1 MRMGRRFWVLGVAV
15 LSGLLFFCSKLVDD
29 STNLGG
35 AIIQNIDSTK
45 VALHNH
51 IREYVMDTIP
61 GDSTFIS
68 ASSFPVAND
77 TGFGVHAASGS
88 YMVIGTKGN
97 ERAAGWVQF
106 IPAPDTGKTRI
117 FAANDTLK
125 TITLHFT
132 RDTNAQKCQIRV
144 YYSTVRSHTLD
155 PAGNGDYPIG
165 LLEFK
170 DTVNDTVQ
178 INVPDQI
185 VLPRTQFPFT
195 DRIFN
200 ACRDTIKDST
210 HLATRP
216 VIGFILTTFKRGD
229 SIVRLNGNMQLTVQ
243 YVHQGS
249 DTTTHYQTY
258 YMTTTTYYL
267 ATDNNTPDSLLTI
280 PALSYASKRTAVYH
294 YSLAAFWDTVNNM
307 PNSQFAQV
315 ISAVFWL
322 KKPKDTLG
330 VGDTINVQYLVC
342 PVPVH
347 NGTVLD
353 SLFKANPSPPGAVSI
368 IDTAALVQ
376 ANVCQS
382 LEWYMKNGRPSELY
396 LYLRFAEDPK
406 QRWKQTV
413 WKTRPRLTAMISVP

>member
-1 MRMGRRFWVLGVAV
+1 MRMSRRLWVLGVAV

-29 STNLGG
+29 STDLGSS
-35 AIIQNIDSTK
+35 IIQNIDSNK
-45 VALHNH
+45 VSLNKHV
-51 IREYVMDTIP
+51 REYVMDT
-61 GDSTFIS
+61 SS
-68 ASSFPVAND
+68 AFRSDSSFPATSD
-77 TGFGVHAASGS
+77 TGFGVHSAAGS
-88 YMVIGTKGN
+88 YMVLGTKGN

-117 FAANDTLK
+117 YAATDTLK
-125 TITLHFT
+125 SITLHFT
-132 RDTNAQKCQIRV
+132 RDTNPDHPNPSDPHPVQVWYSQI
-144 YYSTVRSHTLD
+144 RSHTLN
-155 PAGNGDYPIG
+155 PSTANGDA
-165 LLEFK
+165 LLGIMTFQK
-170 DTVNDTVQ
+170 DTAAV
-178 INVPDQI
+178 NVPDSI
-185 VLPRTQFPFT
+185 VLQPGTLTNTIFT
-195 DRIFN
+195 

-216 VIGFILTTFKRGD
+216 VMGFIVATLNAAD
-229 SIVRLNGNMQLTVQ
+229 IIRLNGNMQLTVR
-243 YVHQGS
+243 YIQGS

-267 ATDNNTPDSLLTI
+267 ATDDNTPDSLLRM

-294 YSLAAFWDTVNNM
+294 YSLAAFWDTINNM
-307 PNSQFAQV
+307 PNAQYAQV

-322 KKPKDTLG
+322 KRPKDTLG
-330 VGDTINVQYLVC
+330 VGDTLTVQYLVC

-382 LEWYMKNGRPSELY
+382 LEWYMRNGRPSELY
-396 LYLRFAEDPK
+396 LYLRFTEDQK